1 MDESIIIRTAGV
13 GDLPAL
19 VAFRLEMF
27 REMGWTDEARLAE
40 LAPAYDA
47 YAREHLEAGDFSGWV
62 AEEAG
67 RTVGVVGLLW
77 ERVPPTVRNLTGRQA
92 YVLSLYVEP
101 EARRRGIASAL
112 LDTAVV
118 YARDNGAEVVALHA
132 SPAGRAL
139 YEREG
144 FSESPE
150 YRLFTDPGSAA
161 WSPAAPGHTAADD
174 AD

>member
-1 MDESIIIRTAGV
+1 MEDSIIIRTAGV

-27 REMGWTDEARLAE
+27 REMGWTDEARLDE
-40 LAPAYDA
+40 LAPAYES
-47 YAREHLEAGDFSGWV
+47 YVREHLEAGDFTGWV
-62 AEEAG
+62 AEEASSA
-67 RTVGVVGLLW
+67 VGVVGLLW
-77 ERVPPTVRNLTGRQA
+77 ERVPPTVRNLSGRQA

-101 EARRRGIASAL
+101 AVRRRGIASAL
-112 LDTAVV
+112 LDTAVAH
-118 YARDNGAEVVALHA
+118 ARAHGAEVVALHA
-132 SPAGRAL
+132 SPAARAL

-161 WSPAAPGHTAADD
+161 WSPEAPGHTPADD